1 MRSLRFVRTTGAP
14 DMAASSCSGGP
25 GGRSGGAPRRPVR
38 AFPVM
43 AGLMHGL
50 GAGVALAGHGPAGFD
65 AGSPGGLSVAL
76 DPAYRSVKVDDR
88 SRSSWGEV
96 SMAAGIQASQ
106 LLGRWFH
113 SHEESQGDRL
123 VFRPADFAFPPSRGR
138 TALVFGQGG
147 DLQVEG
153 PGPDDRRRAT
163 SGRWSLQGNVLTT
176 AAPGWSGAFTI
187 DSVDEHALVLRR
199 RP

>member
-1 MRSLRFVRTTGAP
+1 MPRSSDSVGRR
-14 DMAASSCSGGP
+14 S
-25 GGRSGGAPRRPVR
+25 RSGGAPRPLAR

-50 GAGVALAGHGPAGFD
+50 GAGAALTGQGLAGFD
-65 AGSPGGLSVAL
+65 AGTLGGLSAAPDRV
-76 DPAYRSVKVDDR
+76 YCCVKVDDR

-96 SMAAGIQASQ
+96 SMAGIQASQ

-187 DSVDEHALVLRR
+187 ESVDEHALVLRR

>member
-1 MRSLRFVRTTGAP
+1 MVGLTCGLCAGA
-14 DMAASSCSGGP
+14 
-25 GGRSGGAPRRPVR
+25 
-38 AFPVM
+38 
-43 AGLMHGL
+43 
-50 GAGVALAGHGPAGFD
+50 ALAGHGAAGFD
-65 AGSPGGLSVAL
+65 ADPLGGLSAAP
-76 DPAYRSVKVDDR
+76 DPRYCCVKVDDR
-88 SRSSWGEV
+88 SRSSRGEV
-96 SMAAGIQASQ
+96 SMAAGVQADQ

-163 SGRWSLQGNVLTT
+163 SGRWRLQGNVLTT
-176 AAPGWSGAFTI
+176 TAPGWSGAFTVE
-187 DSVDEHALVLRR
+187 SVDERALVLRR

>member
-1 MRSLRFVRTTGAP
+1 
-14 DMAASSCSGGP
+14 
-25 GGRSGGAPRRPVR
+25 
-38 AFPVM
+38 
-43 AGLMHGL
+43 
-50 GAGVALAGHGPAGFD
+50 
-65 AGSPGGLSVAL
+65 
-76 DPAYRSVKVDDR
+76 
-88 SRSSWGEV
+88 
-96 SMAAGIQASQ
+96 MAAGAQESQ

-138 TALVFGQGG
+138 TGLVFGQGG

-163 SGRWSLQGNVLTT
+163 SGRWSLQGNLLTT

-187 DSVDEHALVLRR
+187 ESVDAQALVLRR